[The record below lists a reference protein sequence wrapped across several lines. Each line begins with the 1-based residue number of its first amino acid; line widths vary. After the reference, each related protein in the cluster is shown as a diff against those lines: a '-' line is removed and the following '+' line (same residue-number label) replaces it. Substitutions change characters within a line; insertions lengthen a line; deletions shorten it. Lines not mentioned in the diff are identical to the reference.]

1 MTSVPA
7 AGGSRDRAGRLPGEK
22 QSLEQGVGGRGGHGR
37 SPGHNLLEVSGGFGC
52 CPPSFPLAQLLSG
65 FLSLPLVGLSVL
77 VQTFLKSFFFWKK
90 KKKNKSI
97 FGLSPEGF
105 FFPEFA

>member
-1 MTSVPA
+1 M
-7 AGGSRDRAGRLPGEK
+7 
-22 QSLEQGVGGRGGHGR
+22 GGRGGHGR
-37 SPGHNLLEVSGGFGC
+37 SPGHNLLEVSGGFRC

-90 KKKNKSI
+90 KKKKINLFLVSVQRD
-97 FGLSPEGF
+97 FFSLSLL
-105 FFPEFA
+105 EFICPAVFNPSD

>member
-1 MTSVPA
+1 M
-7 AGGSRDRAGRLPGEK
+7 
-22 QSLEQGVGGRGGHGR
+22 GGHGR

-90 KKKNKSI
+90 KKKINLFLVSVQRD
-97 FGLSPEGF
+97 FFSLSLLELICPAVFNPSG
-105 FFPEFA
+105 